1 MVKAKEKWWG
11 SHGGISFPHVVYSQQ
26 FSKSDLERL
35 FQLALI
41 IEKTLKKKKMVDWLW
56 GNIITIMFFQPST
69 RTYFSFWSAALRLGA
84 RVMASENAGEFS
96 SAAKGETLRD
106 TALVMSDKSD
116 AIIIRHPEI
125 GSAGQMAKF
134 AKVPVINGGDG
145 PGQHPTQALLDY
157 YMIKKQFGKIAGLKI
172 AMVGDLLNGRTV
184 RSLCYL
190 LSKHENVTIYFVSP
204 EQIKMK
210 DDIKAHLNESNVNWF
225 ETTDLE
231 KVAKIVGVI
240 YQTRIQKEWFPDKA
254 EYDAVSGI
262 YIIKKKIVDL
272 MPAHGIIMH
281 PLPRVDEIQ
290 VTVDRSRKAK
300 YFEQAAGGD
309 YIRAALLLCQL
320 NPAKARE
327 LLNI

>member
-1 MVKAKEKWWG
+1 MAKQKWWG
-11 SHGGISFPHVVYSQQ
+11 EHDKISFPHVVYSQQ
-26 FSKSDLERL
+26 FSRSDLDSL

-41 IEKTLKKKKMVDWLW
+41 IEKILKKNKMVDWLW

-157 YMIKKQFGKIAGLKI
+157 YMIKKQFGKINGLNI

-190 LSKHENVTIYFVSP
+190 LSKYEDVRIIFVSP

-210 DDIKAHLNESNVNWF
+210 DDIKDHLTENGIQWI
-225 ETTDLE
+225 ETADLE
-231 KVAKIVGVI
+231 EAAKSSDVI
-240 YQTRIQKEWFPDKA
+240 YQTRIQKELFSDKA
-254 EYDAVSGI
+254 EYDEVSGI
-262 YIIKKKIVDL
+262 YIINKGIIEL
-272 MPAHGIIMH
+272 MPENGIIMH
-281 PLPRVDEIQ
+281 PLPRVDEIKGN
-290 VTVDRSRKAK
+290 VDRSKKAK
-300 YFEQAAGGD
+300 YFVQAAGGD
-309 YIRAALLLCQL
+309 YVRAALLLCQL
-320 NPAKARE
+320 NSAKARE